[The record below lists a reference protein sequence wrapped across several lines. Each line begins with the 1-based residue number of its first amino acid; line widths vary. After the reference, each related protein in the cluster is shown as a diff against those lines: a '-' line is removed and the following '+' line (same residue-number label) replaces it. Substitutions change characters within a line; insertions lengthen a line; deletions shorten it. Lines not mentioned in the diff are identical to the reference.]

1 MHICVYIYIYY
12 TNNIHLFLHSSWV
25 HPKSNSWWWNDKP
38 SSVGHVR
45 GFRAGWGPSAPVA
58 KKGET
63 EQKSEVWNPT
73 VAGKTTVT
81 HMSSC
86 EYIYSTCCI
95 CSYSCKI
102 KYFYGKLLICCLCA
116 ASWHLWTSQQ
126 NTKDLKSGLNLGGY
140 IAASAVETEV
150 TNSSTVWK
158 LCSPRGPSNGI
169 RISLYHFFWSLA
181 HSCSYTWPGRSTQPN
196 CRSAITCPWT
206 CQQRTCYVE
215 RLQNVPLSPFAPCGI
230 FGDMILGDV
239 NLKPQWNYL
248 SFSFKVAR
256 QP

>member
-1 MHICVYIYIYY
+1 MANFWYAVCVQLRGIY
-12 TNNIHLFLHSSWV
+12 
-25 HPKSNSWWWNDKP
+25 
-38 SSVGHVR
+38 
-45 GFRAGWGPSAPVA
+45 
-58 KKGET
+58 
-63 EQKSEVWNPT
+63 EQASKTQKIWKVVWILEDT
-73 VAGKTTVT
+73 LRQVQ
-81 HMSSC
+81 SR
-86 EYIYSTCCI
+86 
-95 CSYSCKI
+95 
-102 KYFYGKLLICCLCA
+102 
-116 ASWHLWTSQQ
+116 
-126 NTKDLKSGLNLGGY
+126 LKSQILRLCGNC
-140 IAASAVETEV
+140 AVQ
-150 TNSSTVWK
+150 
-158 LCSPRGPSNGI
+158 RGPSNWI